1 MIFGNLGLQS
11 TSFITK
17 AGFETSCKSS
27 FRIVVI
33 IRTLTVF
40 DLLFRIWPRPCKVS
54 CKPVEAANPE
64 VAAVLLF

>member
-1 MIFGNLGLQS
+1 MPHYCHHVGGPVADGRWGSGAGMIFRNLGLQS

-33 IRTLTVF
+33 
-40 DLLFRIWPRPCKVS
+40 K
-54 CKPVEAANPE
+54 
-64 VAAVLLF
+64 